1 MATPL
6 VLDFIVKTGIPAG
19 LGVVVVMYLLKVII
33 PEQQR
38 LFRET
43 IKSEQ
48 DTHKAIMDRITSVIE
63 NEGAQTR
70 STLASLDTTIR
81 NHTEAVYKMYG
92 HSMTVYENGVGS
104 IEKPEKRR

>member
-1 MATPL
+1 MSTAL
-6 VLDFIVKTGIPAG
+6 ILDFIVKTGLPAG

-38 LFRET
+38 LFRDT

-48 DTHKAIMDRITSVIE
+48 ETHKSLMDRLTTVIE

-70 STLASLDTTIR
+70 NTLNNLDNTIK

-92 HSMTVYENGVGS
+92 HSMTVYENGVS
-104 IEKPEKRR
+104 TDKPSKR